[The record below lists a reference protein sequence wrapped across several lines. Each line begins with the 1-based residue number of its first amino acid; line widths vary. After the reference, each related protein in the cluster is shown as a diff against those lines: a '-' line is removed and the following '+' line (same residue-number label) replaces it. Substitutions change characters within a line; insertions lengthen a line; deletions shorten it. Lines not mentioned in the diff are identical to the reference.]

1 MMRKMAIG
9 LIMTAMAGM
18 LPMGTATARDAT
30 LTRQHHVQCLIAT
43 VTLTGSEDQDLSRNA
58 YMASLFFAGQLFG
71 NNPTIDLAQ
80 AVKAEIPKLDAEKL
94 ATLAGEC
101 GAELA
106 ARGQQLSAVE
116 QVLAE
121 AGGPLASP
129 AP

>member
-1 MMRKMAIG
+1 MMRNMAIG
-9 LIMTAMAGM
+9 LMMTAVAGM
-18 LPMGTATARDAT
+18 LPMGAAHARDAA

-43 VTLTGSEDQDLSRNA
+43 VTLTGSEDPDLSRNA

-71 NNPTIDLAQ
+71 SNPTIDLPQ
-80 AVKAEIPKLDAEKL
+80 AVKAELPKLDAEKL

-116 QVLAE
+116 QALAE
-121 AGGPLASP
+121 EGGPLASP